1 MRQMVKHLG
10 EYALVILL
18 VPQLFVHLYYFR
30 QAFLRG
36 SGVWTISL
44 TLLKCGLALSCIIAP
59 ALLILALVI
68 RHINRERVRGWPTFL
83 TCLLGGYAMVVAW
96 NLIVY
101 PNFSYGWAILP
112 VLICS
117 TFTALFMLG
126 TE

>member
-1 MRQMVKHLG
+1 MRQIVKHLT

-36 SGVWTISL
+36 SGAWTISI
-44 TLLKCGLALSCIIAP
+44 TLLKCGLALSCISAP
-59 ALLILALVI
+59 ALLLLAFAI
-68 RHINRERVRGWPTFL
+68 RYINRERVRGLATFF
-83 TCLLGGYAMVVAW
+83 TCLLSGYAMVVAW
-96 NLIVY
+96 NLVVY

-112 VLICS
+112 VFICS
-117 TFTALFMLG
+117 AFTALFMLG

>member
-1 MRQMVKHLG
+1 MRQIVKHLT

-36 SGVWTISL
+36 SGAWTISI
-44 TLLKCGLALSCIIAP
+44 TLLKCGLALSCISAP
-59 ALLILALVI
+59 TLLLLAFAI
-68 RHINRERVRGWPTFL
+68 RYINRDRVRGLATFF
-83 TCLLGGYAMVVAW
+83 TCLLSGYAMVVAW
-96 NLIVY
+96 NLVVY

-112 VLICS
+112 VFICS
-117 TFTALFMLG
+117 AFTALFMLG